1 MYHSFVKSKVRSTFG
16 QISAG
21 KWEPM
26 IDAMAPRFTYIFYGN
41 SALSGERHSLAA
53 VRQWWQRSF
62 RLMPSATFDVLD
74 VIVSGGPWSTSIA
87 TAVAVHAT
95 LADGSSYDNVFNQF
109 MRMKWGRVTEIRT
122 LENTEVL
129 QQALDRLAAAGY
141 PEAHAAPITDEPLAE
156 TSSARSE

>member
-1 MYHSFVKSKVRSTFG
+1 
-16 QISAG
+16 
-21 KWEPM
+21 
-26 IDAMAPRFTYIFYGN
+26 MAPRFTYIFYGN